1 MDLDLARNWT
11 DILIG
16 GIDFDLPGNGGDEC
30 WNFMTLKRRLFE
42 TIFGLVVLSSALI
55 IGKMGRKDEFKQ
67 SNRYD
72 YSPSYISKPTKKL
85 FHPPYLS
92 VHQCATLFGMF

>member
-1 MDLDLARNWT
+1 MDLDLAQNWT
-11 DILIG
+11 GILIG

-55 IGKMGRKDEFKQ
+55 IGKICRKDECKK
-67 SNRYD
+67 SNRYEFTT
-72 YSPSYISKPTKKL
+72 SCITKPSK
-85 FHPPYLS
+85 
-92 VHQCATLFGMF
+92 

>member
-1 MDLDLARNWT
+1 MDLNLAQNWT
-11 DILIG
+11 GILIS

-55 IGKMGRKDEFKQ
+55 IGKICRKDECKK
-67 SNRYD
+67 SNRFEFTT
-72 YSPSYISKPTKKL
+72 SCITKPSK
-85 FHPPYLS
+85 
-92 VHQCATLFGMF
+92 